1 MRKLSS
7 EELYHGIFVQSKEA
21 ATHPIV
27 LPPATNGTISPTVYK
42 ILIKEGK
49 TFYTVEGADWEMNG
63 DLVKDNWY
71 ETELT
76 KSLNKKDIRD
86 KKLKELGI

>member
-1 MRKLSS
+1 MRRLSS
-7 EELYHGIFVQSKEA
+7 KELYHGIFVQSKDS
-21 ATHPIV
+21 
-27 LPPATNGTISPTVYK
+27 NGTISTTVSPTVYK

-49 TFYTVEGADWEMNG
+49 TFYTVEGSDWETNG
-63 DLVKDNWY
+63 ELVKDNWY

-76 KSLNKKDIRD
+76 KSLNKKNIRH

>member
-7 EELYHGIFVQSKEA
+7 KELYHGIFVQSKSNA
-21 ATHPIV
+21 AINPD
-27 LPPATNGTISPTVYK
+27 VYK
-42 ILIKEGK
+42 ILIIEGK
-49 TFYTVEGADWEMNG
+49 TFYTVEGANWEMNG

-71 ETELT
+71 ETEVT
-76 KSLNKKDIRD
+76 KSLNKSESRD

>member
-1 MRKLSS
+1 
-7 EELYHGIFVQSKEA
+7 
-21 ATHPIV
+21 
-27 LPPATNGTISPTVYK
+27 
-42 ILIKEGK
+42 LIKGGK
-49 TFYTVEGADWEMNG
+49 TFYTMEGADWEMNG

>member
-7 EELYHGIFVQSKEA
+7 EELYHGIFVQSKA
-21 ATHPIV
+21 NASINTHPD
-27 LPPATNGTISPTVYK
+27 VYK
-42 ILIKEGK
+42 ILIIEGK
-49 TFYTVEGADWEMNG
+49 TFYTVEGANWEMNG

>member
-1 MRKLSS
+1 MRRLSS
-7 EELYHGIFVQSKEA
+7 DELYHGIFVQSKEA
-21 ATHPIV
+21 ST
-27 LPPATNGTISPTVYK
+27 PPATNGTISPTVYK
-42 ILIKEGK
+42 ILIIEGK

-63 DLVKDNWY
+63 ELVKDNWY

>member
-7 EELYHGIFVQSKEA
+7 DELYHGIFVQSKEA
-21 ATHPIV
+21 AIV
-27 LPPATNGTISPTVYK
+27 LPSATNGTISPTVYK

-49 TFYTVEGADWEMNG
+49 TFYTVEGSDWEMNG
-63 DLVKDNWY
+63 ELVKDNWY
-71 ETELT
+71 ETEVT
-76 KSLNKKDIRD
+76 RSLNRN